1 MAHPILVRASSEAP
15 WVRNF
20 SALGWKIRK
29 PDNSGWIPMHPA
41 NTRVRSSDNTRW
53 LEVK

>member
-1 MAHPILVRASSEAP
+1 MAHTMIARDKPTSP

-20 SALGWKIRK
+20 SALGWKVRN
-29 PDNSGWIPMHPA
+29 PENSGWIIMHPA